1 MTKNEAIE
9 FLVTK
14 LEADEPVFIL
24 RGRDRLACKAIA
36 QWICEAERCRVN
48 ESKIRSAENV
58 FLEFLRYEPSRLP
71 D

>member
-14 LEADEPVFIL
+14 LETDEPVFIL
-24 RGRDRLACKAIA
+24 RGRDRLACKTIA
-36 QWICEAERCRVN
+36 HWICLAEQNRVR
-48 ESKIRSAENV
+48 ESKIQTAESA
-58 FLEFLRYEPSRLP
+58 FLEFLRYEPTRLP

>member
-14 LEADEPVFIL
+14 LETDEPVFIL
-24 RGRDRLACKAIA
+24 RGRDMLACRTIA
-36 QWICEAERCRVN
+36 RWIELAEQKGVN
-48 ESKIRSAENV
+48 QQKLASAENV
-58 FLEFLRYEPSRLP
+58 FLDFLRYHSFRLP

>member
-14 LEADEPVFIL
+14 LEQDEPVFIL
-24 RGRDRLACKAIA
+24 RGRDRLACRAIA
-36 QWICEAERCRVN
+36 HWICAAEQCHVN
-48 ESKIRSAENV
+48 DSKIRSAENV
-58 FLEFLRYEPSRLP
+58 FLQFLRYEPSRLP

>member
-24 RGRDRLACKAIA
+24 RARDPLACKAIA
-36 QWICEAERCRVN
+36 QWICAAEQHRVN
-48 ESKIRSAENV
+48 ESKIKSAEDI
-58 FLEFLRYEPSRLP
+58 FLQFLRYEPSRLP